1 MADDMDVETKMRQD
15 RAERTEL
22 VGAVAALKEQLQQA
36 AERTSALSSD
46 FDASLEANTQ
56 LQESVEKL
64 SLERDK
70 FRQQLASSVQGSA
83 RLQRVAVAG

>member
-46 FDASLEANTQ
+46 FDASLE
-56 LQESVEKL
+56 
-64 SLERDK
+64 
-70 FRQQLASSVQGSA
+70 
-83 RLQRVAVAG
+83 